1 VVLIE
6 SLPVVPAAP
15 FSYIP
20 KNTPG
25 LSYPITPVAAAD
37 EPAVPAVPAVPVCPI
52 AIYGSVLPPAIT
64 IFANGVFISLTQ
76 TLIVFFTND
85 SSNIAILAAT
95 KNSSSPKYCQY
106 GLSTQGAAEPTLSGC

>member
-1 VVLIE
+1 MVLIE

-95 KNSSSPKYCQY
+95 KNSSSPKNCQY
-106 GLSTQGAAEPTLSGC
+106 ALSTPAVGD